1 MIFRVHCI
9 GIFVKLDKVKA
20 AASIKNI
27 LESLSINLFAIMV
40 GKNELIL

>member
-9 GIFVKLDKVKA
+9 GFFVKFDEVQF

-27 LESLSINLFAIMV
+27 LNTISIILFSIMV